1 MKPRHLVVL
10 SVSAG
15 AGHVR
20 AAAAVCA
27 QARAAGMQATH
38 IDVLQ
43 RSPRWFVWLYADLYA
58 LLVNRAPLLWAWL
71 YGRMNHRDHRAPAHH
86 GLAQRCRRRLERHV
100 SARWLREVAAL
111 APDAI
116 VCTHFLPA
124 EVLAAT
130 AVTRAPVFIHVTDF
144 DLHAMWVQPA
154 VAGYFVACDEVA
166 FQLRRA
172 GVAAGHIVVSGL
184 AVMSTFDIPVP
195 AAARGDDDAAT
206 PPTVLLMGGGGGF
219 GGLESVAEQLLSA
232 ADDFTLVVV
241 AGRNARAL
249 TALQVMAPR
258 WGTRLVAVGY
268 TDQVAQ
274 LMANAAIV
282 ITKPGGLTTA
292 ECLAVG
298 VAMIVNAPIP
308 GQEERNADYLLEQ
321 GVALKAINAA
331 TLAWRLR
338 TLLDHPQQRRRMA
351 GQARALGRPGAAR
364 QIVEAIACHLSTEC
378 MTDSK
383 AAPCH

>member
-20 AAAAVCA
+20 AAAALCEQA
-27 QARAAGMQATH
+27 QAAGLLTTH
-38 IDVLQ
+38 IDVMQ
-43 RSPRWFVWLYADLYA
+43 RSPAWFRWLYADLYA

-71 YGRMNHRDHRAPAHH
+71 YGSMNHSA
-86 GLAQRCRRRLERHV
+86 GSGILQRCRRLLERRV
-100 SARWLREVAAL
+100 SARWLAEVSAL

-124 EVLAAT
+124 ELLAT
-130 AVTRAPVFIHVTDF
+130 SCPCPLFVHVTDF

-154 VAGYFVACDEVA
+154 IDGYFVACEEVA

-172 GVAAGHIVVSGL
+172 GVAAARITVTGL
-184 AVMSTFDIPVP
+184 AVMP
-195 AAARGDDDAAT
+195 AFRPLTPPQRPADGNDADVET
-206 PPTVLLMGGGGGF
+206 LPTVLLMGGGGGF
-219 GGLESVAEQLLSA
+219 GGLAQVAEQLLQD
-232 ADDFTLVVV
+232 ADGFRLVVV
-241 AGRNARAL
+241 AGRNSIALAALQAMAPHWPGRLRAL
-249 TALQVMAPR
+249 
-258 WGTRLVAVGY
+258 GY
-268 TDQVAQ
+268 TDQVAA
-274 LMANAAIV
+274 LMADADIV

-338 TLLDHPQQRRRMA
+338 HLLAQPQQRCQMA
-351 GQARALGRPGAAR
+351 RQARALGRPDAAR
-364 QIVEAIACHLSTEC
+364 HIIDAIDTIVTQL
-378 MTDSK
+378 K
-383 AAPCH
+383 AAP